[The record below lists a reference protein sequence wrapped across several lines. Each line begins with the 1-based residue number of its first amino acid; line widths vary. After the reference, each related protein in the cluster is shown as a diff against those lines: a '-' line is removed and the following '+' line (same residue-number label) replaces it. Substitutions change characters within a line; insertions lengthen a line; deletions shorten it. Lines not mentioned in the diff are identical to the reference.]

1 MSMLLYILAFVAGG
15 LGVSLVAMAAS
26 AVQEV
31 VGMIAILIAA
41 VLVVGAAIVDAVN
54 AMAKRLPEPAETE
67 AKADADDAGSG

>member
-54 AMAKRLPEPAETE
+54 AMAKRLPEPAGERPE
-67 AKADADDAGSG
+67 